1 MCESQVFIPAIG
13 VHFYGGEYAMS
24 LQLEQTAAAESCTE
38 QMGSPDA
45 KTIHTDRKA
54 SSEVIHKIH
63 LAT

>member
-1 MCESQVFIPAIG
+1 MVVNMQCS
-13 VHFYGGEYAMS
+13 S